1 MNATTP
7 ATASAPAP
15 VTAAFPGRWR
25 ALGVIAAAQLLTALD
40 ATIVNI
46 ALPSAQQDLGFGDGQ
61 RQWVI
66 TAYTLTFAGL
76 LLIGGRIADRVG
88 RRTALLGSLGGFAV
102 ASAIAGIA
110 PSFEVLVAGRALQ
123 GAFAAVLAP
132 TALSSI
138 AVMFR
143 DQDERGRA
151 FAVYGAVASSGAIV
165 GLVVGGAL
173 TELVSW
179 RWCLLV
185 NVLFALAA
193 LVGGS
198 RVRPRC
204 EPNPATPLPVGSA
217 GIATA
222 GLASLVYAAAQAVG
236 HAWTD
241 TVVWAPA
248 ALGLALLAAFTLRQ
262 ARSATPMLPLSL
274 FGDRRRVV
282 SYVAIAGGVVASF
295 GLSLM
300 LTYYFQ
306 AVLGWSPL
314 RTGLAFLPLSVA
326 VSVSG
331 YVVSGRLARTAP
343 ARWLVTAGVA
353 LAAAGIGILSTL
365 SLGSGYLTTVLP
377 AMVLLGLGMGGVF
390 TPAIQIVTSGVSP
403 RDAGVA
409 AAVANV
415 AMQVGSS
422 LGVAVLNS
430 IAVSA
435 TRDYSGSPDPRAA
448 LVHGY
453 ATSAGWVAAALAAVA
468 VLVVTGLAQHSTST
482 PGSVKVESEDI
493 KGIEDTARESR
504 PAMKR

>member
-1 MNATTP
+1 MNAQP
-7 ATASAPAP
+7 PAP
-15 VTAAFPGRWR
+15 PFSGRWR
-25 ALGVIAAAQLLTALD
+25 ALGVIAVAQLLTALD

-46 ALPSAQQDLGFGDGQ
+46 ALPTAQQDLGFGDGQ

-88 RRTALLGSLGGFAV
+88 RRTALLSGLGGFAV
-102 ASAIAGIA
+102 ASAIAGVA
-110 PSFEVLVAGRALQ
+110 PTFEVLVAGRALQ
-123 GAFAAVLAP
+123 GAFAALLAP

-138 AVMFR
+138 AVMFTDHR
-143 DQDERGRA
+143 ERGRA
-151 FAVYGAVASSGAIV
+151 FAVYGAVASSGAII

-193 LVGGS
+193 LVAGT
-198 RVRPRC
+198 RLLPRS
-204 EPNPATPLPVGSA
+204 EPHPDTPLPFASA
-217 GIATA
+217 GLATA
-222 GLASLVYAAAQAVG
+222 GLASLVYAASRAADHG
-236 HAWTD
+236 WTSAG
-241 TVVWAPA
+241 VWAPA
-248 ALGLALLAAFTLRQ
+248 VTGLVLLAGFAFRQ
-262 ARSATPMLPLSL
+262 SRSAAPMLPLFL
-274 FGDRRRVV
+274 LGDRRRVV
-282 SYVAIAGGVVASF
+282 AYVAIAGGVVASF

-326 VSVSG
+326 VSLSGYAVSG
-331 YVVSGRLARTAP
+331 VLARTVS
-343 ARWLVTAGVA
+343 ARWLVSGGVA
-353 LAAAGIGILSTL
+353 FGAAALGILSTL

-390 TPAIQIVTSGVSP
+390 TPAIQLVTSGVSP

-409 AAVANV
+409 AALANV

-435 TRDYSGSPDPRAA
+435 TRDYTGSPDPRAA

-453 ATSAGWVAAALAAVA
+453 AASGRLGRRRPRPGRDPGRDRSDPALAPSDG
-468 VLVVTGLAQHSTST
+468 TGQ
-482 PGSVKVESEDI
+482 
-493 KGIEDTARESR
+493 ARPR
-504 PAMKR
+504 PDA